1 MGSTRGD
8 GDPVPPGTEAPP
20 EGDVNQCS
28 LCRGTGWVS
37 RRVAITH
44 PDFGQVF
51 ACRCREQE
59 LRERS
64 IDHLHRYSN
73 LGPLKRMTFESM
85 DLPDSSPDQ
94 ASQSALTDAL
104 EAGRAFAEN
113 PQGWL
118 VLTGPSGS
126 GKTHLAAAIAN
137 RCIDKG
143 HTLFFTHVSDLLD
156 HLRATFSPDSA
167 LSYDDIFQ
175 QIRDVPILVLDDMGT
190 QGSTTW
196 AQEKL
201 FQVINHRFNAE
212 LPTIVTLRGKLNQL
226 DEGMRSR
233 LSSSRTSRIYSLGS
247 DTDSSFQDFGGLSA
261 DTRNRMTFETFDT
274 TGMNAGP
281 YQRENLKAVKDAARN
296 YSADPDGWLLL
307 LGPNGCGKTHLAVS
321 IVNERLAK
329 GQGAIFAFVPALLDH
344 LRAAFAP
351 DSRIAYDERFEA
363 IKLSPFLV
371 LDDLGAQ
378 SSTPWAEEKLLQLIV
393 HRHNGRLPTV
403 ITANEDVFS
412 LPVTSRLSDNQVVQ
426 KIRINAPDY
435 RFGQGKERPKG
446 RPARS

>member
-8 GDPVPPGTEAPP
+8 GAQAPHDTEEAQ
-20 EGDVNQCS
+20 EAGVAQCS

-37 RRVAITH
+37 RRVAVTH

-51 ACRCREQE
+51 PCRCREQE

-64 IDHLHRYSN
+64 IDHLQRYSN
-73 LGPLKRMTFESM
+73 LGPLKRMTFDSM
-85 DLPDSSPDQ
+85 ELTNGSPDQ
-94 ASQSALTDAL
+94 GSQPGLTEAI
-104 EAGRAFAEN
+104 EAGRAFAEE

-137 RCIDKG
+137 RCIDNG
-143 HTLFFTHVSDLLD
+143 CTLFFTHVSDLLD

-167 LSYDDIFQ
+167 VSYDDIFQ
-175 QIRDVPILVLDDMGT
+175 QIRDVPILVLDDLGP
-190 QGSTTW
+190 QGSATW

-212 LPTIVTLRGKLNQL
+212 LPTIVTLRGKLSQL

-233 LSSSRTSRIYSLGS
+233 LSSNRLSRIHSLGS
-247 DTDSSFQDFGGLSA
+247 DTDSSFHDFGGLTTE
-261 DTRNRMTFETFDT
+261 TRNRLTFENFDT

-281 YQRENLKAVKDAARN
+281 YQRESLKAFKTAAQN

-307 LGPNGCGKTHLAVS
+307 LGPNGCGKTHLSVA

-351 DSRIAYDERFEA
+351 DSRITYDERFEA

-435 RFGQGKERPKG
+435 RFGQGRERPKG
-446 RPARS
+446 RSSRS

>member
-1 MGSTRGD
+1 
-8 GDPVPPGTEAPP
+8 
-20 EGDVNQCS
+20 
-28 LCRGTGWVS
+28 
-37 RRVAITH
+37 
-44 PDFGQVF
+44 
-51 ACRCREQE
+51 
-59 LRERS
+59 
-64 IDHLHRYSN
+64 
-73 LGPLKRMTFESM
+73 MTFENI
-85 DLPDSSPDQ
+85 DLSDGSP
-94 ASQSALTDAL
+94 SLVSREALTKAS

-137 RCIDKG
+137 RCIEKG

-156 HLRATFSPDSA
+156 HLRATFSPDSSV
-167 LSYDDIFQ
+167 SYDDIFQ
-175 QIRDVPILVLDDMGT
+175 QIRDVPILVLDDLGP
-190 QGSTTW
+190 QGSATW
-196 AQEKL
+196 AHEKL

-212 LPTIVTLRGKLNQL
+212 LPTIITLRGKLSQL

-233 LSSSRTSRIYSLGS
+233 LSSVRISRIYSLGS
-247 DTDSSFQDFGGLSA
+247 DTDSSFQDFGGLST
-261 DTRNRMTFETFDT
+261 DTRDRMTFENFDT

-281 YQRENLKAVKDAARN
+281 YQRESLKAVKDASQR

-321 IVNERLAK
+321 IVNERLAR
-329 GQGAIFAFVPALLDH
+329 GQGAIFAFVPALLDY

-351 DSRIAYDERFEA
+351 DSRTAYDERFEG

-412 LPVTSRLSDNQVVQ
+412 LPVTSRLSDNQIVQ

-446 RPARS
+446 RPGRA